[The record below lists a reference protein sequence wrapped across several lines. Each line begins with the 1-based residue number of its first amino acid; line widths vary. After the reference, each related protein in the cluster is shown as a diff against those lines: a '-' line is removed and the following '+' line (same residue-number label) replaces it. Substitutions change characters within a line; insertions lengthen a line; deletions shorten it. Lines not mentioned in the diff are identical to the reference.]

1 MKELGIILFIFI
13 SLIILSLGID
23 FFLTK
28 GDLQEIII
36 TAVNPFR
43 VMDIPEMVIMIMFV
57 LRYFLEK
64 AKELLKQF
72 KKDGNGIGKVNRE
85 GN

>member
-1 MKELGIILFIFI
+1 MKELGTVLFIFI

-28 GDLQEIII
+28 GDLHEIII
-36 TAVNPFR
+36 AAVNPFR
-43 VMDIPEMVIMIMFV
+43 VMDISEMVIMILFI

-64 AKELLKQF
+64 AVELW
-72 KKDGNGIGKVNRE
+72 KKIKKYGVDVGKVNRE

>member
-28 GDLQEIII
+28 GDLHEIII

-43 VMDIPEMVIMIMFV
+43 VMDIPEMVIMILFI

-64 AKELLKQF
+64 ALELWKKI
-72 KKDGNGIGKVNRE
+72 KKDGIGIGKVNRE